1 MTITVDAYS
10 GSTSITTAEYFLP
23 NASTTATAI
32 TTPGMWQAFFDL
44 SALVDGDKI
53 QFTVYET
60 TVSAGTQV
68 VYSKQF
74 FTNQQTVPAVV
85 HPPLILGNGW
95 NMSLKMISATA
106 RTIPWRISSV
116 T

>member
-10 GSTSITTAEYFLP
+10 GTTSITTTEYFLP
-23 NASTTATAI
+23 NASTTAAAI
-32 TTPGMWQAFFDL
+32 TTAGMWQAFFDL
-44 SALVDGDKI
+44 TALVDGDEV

-68 VYSKQF
+68 VYSQQI
-74 FTNQQTVPAVV
+74 FTNQQTIAGQA
-85 HPPLILGNGW
+85 HAPLILGNGW

-106 RTIPWRISSV
+106 RSIPWRISSV